1 MYADNDDDGKTYYY
15 RGSVSGNYVKFAG
28 FYWRVIRVNGDG
40 TVRLIYDGTTPHDNG
55 ESSSNRQ
62 VGTQAFNSYIN
73 DNTYVGYMYADPS
86 NFVET
91 NSGSAS
97 FTYNSG
103 LSATSKYYFGTSYT
117 LDKNGRGY
125 KVSGDLIQGTIAS
138 DKVGYYTCFSTN
150 KDATCQRLFYTL
162 KYNSSTSMNV
172 SGVGYGTTSME
183 QSQSNDVNSTMKN
196 YLDNWYKNNLNSYT
210 DKISKDTIFCN
221 NRTISNKTN
230 GTYNNAGHGM
240 NPTVYGYERFINW
253 ASQGKLGPDLS
264 CQLNDSFNV
273 EGTNGNEKLTY
284 PVGLITL
291 DEVLMSGGINGS
303 ANTLYYLYSGQN
315 YWTMSPSLF
324 TVWFYAGVAYADSS
338 GELGHNDSWYG
349 YGVRPVVNLDSDN
362 LTFTGNGTMQDPY
375 VIS

>member
-1 MYADNDDDGKTYYY
+1 ME
-15 RGSVSGNYVKFAG
+15 
-28 FYWRVIRVNGDG
+28 
-40 TVRLIYDGTTPHDNG
+40 L
-55 ESSSNRQ
+55 
-62 VGTQAFNSYIN
+62 
-73 DNTYVGYMYADPS
+73 PS
-86 NFVET
+86 
-91 NSGSAS
+91 
-97 FTYNSG
+97 
-103 LSATSKYYFGTSYT
+103 K
-117 LDKNGRGY
+117 
-125 KVSGDLIQGTIAS
+125 
-138 DKVGYYTCFSTN
+138 
-150 KDATCQRLFYTL
+150 
-162 KYNSSTSMNV
+162 
-172 SGVGYGTTSME
+172 E

-221 NRTISNKTN
+221 NRTTSNKQS

-240 NPTVYGYERFINW
+240 NPTIYGYERYINW

-303 ANTLYYLYSGQN
+303 ANTLYYLYSGQT
-315 YWTMSPSLF
+315 YWTMSPSS
-324 TVWFYAGVAYADSS
+324 FYTGFRALEAHVASS
-338 GELGHNDSWYG
+338 GELDRNDAWRG